1 MASIKKQKVFF
12 YVQHLLGI
20 GHSMRAALIAKA
32 MTKSGLAVTLVNGGA
47 PSALFDPGPINI
59 LQLPAALS
67 ADASF
72 SRIID
77 ETGAEVDEAW
87 RNNRREVL
95 LDAYEKIRPDLTLIE
110 SFPFGRWSF
119 RSEISPLLERAK
131 PVGPIFCS
139 VRDILVP
146 KKGMARNKKIVEI
159 INTYFTGVLVH
170 GDAEFIKLDR
180 TFSHASEIMEK
191 IHYTGYVAAPAE
203 TVENMSNGEIVVSV
217 GGGVTGFQLISTVLS
232 LAQSSLGKNW
242 RWRILTGPNFPQTQ
256 KETFQSAP
264 HIKIEG
270 LRHDFRA
277 LLAKATLSISQAGYN
292 TVMDIMISGVRNVL
306 VPFGRYGQTE
316 QPLRAKLLSD
326 RKMSVMVEEKVLNTE
341 TLFAAINRALT
352 LEPPMIST
360 LNVRGAINTARKI
373 KDCLET
379 P

>member
-87 RNNRREVL
+87 RNNRREVI

-217 GGGVTGFQLISTVLS
+217 GGGVTGFQLISTALS

-242 RWRILTGPNFPQTQ
+242 RWRILTGPNFPQAH

>member
-1 MASIKKQKVFF
+1 
-12 YVQHLLGI
+12 
-20 GHSMRAALIAKA
+20 MRAALIAKA

-87 RNNRREVL
+87 RNNRREVI

-217 GGGVTGFQLISTVLS
+217 GGGVTGFQLISTALS

-242 RWRILTGPNFPQTQ
+242 RWRILTGPNFPQAH

>member
-217 GGGVTGFQLISTVLS
+217 GGGVTGFQLISTALS

>member
-1 MASIKKQKVFF
+1 MRKKKVFF

-47 PSALFDPGPINI
+47 PNALFDPGPVNI

-72 SRIID
+72 SRVID

-87 RNNRREVL
+87 RNNRRKVI

-119 RSEISPLLERAK
+119 RSEISPLLKRAK

-146 KKGMARNKKIVEI
+146 KKGIARNKKIVEI
-159 INTYFTGVLVH
+159 INSYFTGVLVH
-170 GDAEFIKLDR
+170 GDAEFIKLDH
-180 TFSHASEIMEK
+180 TFSHASKIMEK
-191 IHYTGYVAAPAE
+191 LFYTGYVTAPSD
-203 TVENMSNGEIVVSV
+203 TIENTSNGEIIVSV
-217 GGGVTGFQLISTVLS
+217 GGGATGSLLISTALS
-232 LAQSSLGKNW
+232 LAQSSVGKNW
-242 RWRILTGPNFPQTQ
+242 RWRILTGPNFPQTH
-256 KETFQSAP
+256 KESFQSAP

-270 LRHDFRA
+270 MRHDFRA

-292 TVMDIMISGVRNVL
+292 TVMDILISGVRNVL

-316 QPLRAKLLSD
+316 QPLRAKVLAD
-326 RKMSVMVEEKVLNTE
+326 RKMSVIVDEKVLNTE
-341 TLFAAINRALT
+341 TLCAAMITAMT
-352 LEPPMIST
+352 LEPPMISK

-373 KDCLET
+373 KNCLET

>member
-1 MASIKKQKVFF
+1 MRKKKVFF

-20 GHSMRAALIAKA
+20 GHSMRAALIAKE
-32 MTKSGLAVTLVNGGA
+32 MTKSGLEVTLVNGGV
-47 PSALFDPGPINI
+47 PNALFDPGPANI

-72 SRIID
+72 SRVID
-77 ETGAEVDEAW
+77 ETGTEVDEAW
-87 RNNRREVL
+87 RNNRRKVI

-146 KKGMARNKKIVEI
+146 KKGIARNKKIVEI
-159 INTYFTGVLVH
+159 INSYFTGVLVH
-170 GDAEFIKLDR
+170 GDAEFIKLDS
-180 TFSHASEIMEK
+180 TFSHASKILEK
-191 IHYTGYVAAPAE
+191 IYYTGYVTAPAE
-203 TVENMSNGEIVVSV
+203 TVENTSNGEIVVSV
-217 GGGVTGFQLISTVLS
+217 GGGVTGFLLVSTALS
-232 LAQSSLGKNW
+232 LAQSSVGKNW
-242 RWRILTGPNFPQTQ
+242 RWRILMGPNFPRTY
-256 KETFQSAP
+256 KESFLSAP

-292 TVMDIMISGVRNVL
+292 TVMDILVSGVRNVL

-316 QPLRAKLLSD
+316 QPLRAKVLAD
-326 RKMSVMVEEKVLNTE
+326 RKMSVIVDEKVLNTE
-341 TLFAAINRALT
+341 TLCAAIRRALT
-352 LEPPMIST
+352 LEPPMISK

>member
-87 RNNRREVL
+87 RNNRREVI

-159 INTYFTGVLVH
+159 INTYFSGVLVH

-217 GGGVTGFQLISTVLS
+217 GGGVTGFQLISTALS

-242 RWRILTGPNFPQTQ
+242 RWRILTGPNFPQTH

>member
-87 RNNRREVL
+87 RNNRREVI

-159 INTYFTGVLVH
+159 INTYVTGVLVH

-217 GGGVTGFQLISTVLS
+217 GGGVTGFQLISTALS

-242 RWRILTGPNFPQTQ
+242 RWRILTGPNFPQTH

-341 TLFAAINRALT
+341 NLFAAINRALT